1 MNTETTT
8 HYDETSENPN
18 VLPKGDYSAK
28 CTRWSWDT
36 TRDGD
41 PCLACQ
47 FTLTSG
53 KPGWTLEGRLYFD
66 TEREDKLG
74 RTAAD
79 RSLEALHAMGFE
91 GDLGS
96 LDMLDADP
104 DCIKA
109 GTVDLVVEINEKGYP
124 RVKFVNA
131 PRSTREL
138 RVFAEPDAG
147 TKGGF
152 FAKMKARGAAL
163 AAKAAATGTRPMMA
177 QGAQNRDAAAS
188 RAASQNARP
197 APTQTAAAARPAV
210 PQKQSAPAR
219 GPGLGAP
226 DERFRDEYRTPEE
239 DEIPF

>member
-1 MNTETTT
+1 MTTT
-8 HYDETSENPN
+8 HYDETETTTN
-18 VLPKGDYSAK
+18 LHAGTYGAR
-28 CTRWSWDT
+28 CTAWSWDT
-36 TRDGD
+36 TKNGD
-41 PCLACQ
+41 PCLALL
-47 FTLTSG
+47 FELTAG
-53 KPGWTLEGRLYFD
+53 KPGYALDGRLYFD
-66 TEREDKLG
+66 TDKEDSKG

-131 PRSTREL
+131 PRSAREL
-138 RVFAEPDAG
+138 RVFAEPDAQ

-152 FAKMKARGAAL
+152 FAKMRARGAAL
-163 AAKAAATGTRPMMA
+163 AAKTAATGTRPMMA
-177 QGAQNRDAAAS
+177 QSRDAAAS
-188 RAASQNARP
+188 RAASQNTRP
-197 APTQTAAAARPAV
+197 APAQAAAARPAT

-226 DERFRDEYRTPEE
+226 DERFRDEYRAPEE